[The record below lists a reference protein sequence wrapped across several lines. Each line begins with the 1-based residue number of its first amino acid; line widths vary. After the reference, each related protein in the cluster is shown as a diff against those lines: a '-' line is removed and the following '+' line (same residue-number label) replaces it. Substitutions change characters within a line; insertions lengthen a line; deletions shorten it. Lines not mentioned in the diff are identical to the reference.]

1 MILYPDYYCQDVTK
15 ITTSF
20 LKEHNIKGLILDVD
34 NTLIDID
41 RKLLDGAK
49 DWHETIK
56 NSGFKTI
63 ILSNTNKID
72 KVEGVAKILN
82 MEYIYFAKKP
92 SRKGFTKA
100 KEKLGLPSQSIAVV
114 GDQIFT
120 DVIGANRSNMFS
132 ILVKPISK
140 KDLLITKWK
149 RPLEEWIIKK
159 YLKSLEKTK
168 EG

>member
-15 ITTSF
+15 ITPEF
-20 LKEHNIKGLILDVD
+20 LNKHKIKGLILDVD

-41 RKLLDGAK
+41 RKILEGAK
-49 DWHETIK
+49 QWHEEIVK
-56 NSGFKTI
+56 AGFKTI

-72 KVEGVAKILN
+72 KVESVAKVLN
-82 MEYIYFAKKP
+82 IEYISFARKP
-92 SRKGFTKA
+92 SRSGFTKA
-100 KEKLGLPSQSIAVV
+100 KEKLNLPAENIAVV

-120 DVIGANRSNMFS
+120 DVIGANRSNMFA

-149 RPLEEWIIKK
+149 RPMEEWIIKK
-159 YLKSLEKTK
+159 YLKSLEK
-168 EG
+168 